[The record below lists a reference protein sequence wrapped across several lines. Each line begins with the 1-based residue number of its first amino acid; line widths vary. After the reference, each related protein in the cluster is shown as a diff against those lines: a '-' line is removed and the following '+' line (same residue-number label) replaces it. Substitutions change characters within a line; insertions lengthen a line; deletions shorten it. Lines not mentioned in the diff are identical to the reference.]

1 MLTNIINFLIR
12 HKYVDP
18 GRISD
23 GYHTFDELYEYR
35 MAYNAAAFN
44 AWAATNAV
52 PVYKSWKH
60 HDGEPCFGG
69 GWFIVV
75 AILPTG
81 QITNHYP
88 AQYWNNFRIPEVE
101 RATHEY
107 DGHTPHDA
115 LMRLLRYLAT
125 AEETSSG
132 PRIEFL

>member
-12 HKYVDP
+12 HKCADP

-23 GYHTFDELYEYR
+23 GYHTFDELYDYR

-44 AWAATNAV
+44 AWAAAGTV

-60 HDGEPCFGG
+60 HDGEPCFDGN
-69 GWFIVV
+69 WFVVV

-88 AQYWNNFRIPEVE
+88 AKFWSSFRIPEVE

-107 DGHTPHDA
+107 DGHTPREA

-125 AEETSSG
+125 AEETSG

>member
-12 HKYVDP
+12 HKCVDP
-18 GRISD
+18 RRISD

-44 AWAATNAV
+44 AWADADVV

-60 HDGEPCFGG
+60 HDGELCFGG
-69 GWFIVV
+69 GWFVVV
-75 AILPTG
+75 AVLPTG

-88 AQYWNNFRIPEVE
+88 AKDWDNFRIPEVE

-115 LMRLLRYLAT
+115 LMRLLRC
-125 AEETSSG
+125 
-132 PRIEFL
+132 FMK